1 MPKVLI
7 TTLTQGQFDLGYK
20 TLFIGSATTGS
31 SVTTGE
37 LVTNLR
43 SASSLSDE
51 IGDDNFLY
59 NMARKYWLADDRL
72 ETQLD
77 YIFLAEEGG
86 ATATTITS
94 AFSGAASEDGSLTL
108 VVGERDWT
116 VTIPILNLDAATD
129 IVDDFVTALNALSNF
144 PFTAS
149 NATSTLTLTSNVKGG
164 IGQVP
169 IKITGIVA
177 GLTVG
182 ALTVSAGTTPPLATG
197 IKAILDGVIGAKY
210 DMIVVEDEVV
220 LTPIISMLDTYIV
233 LDNENKSGALIIPA
247 VDTLANLLTLQTSY
261 NKRNIPICGLK
272 AITDTDTEKNSNHIF
287 ATRCLHDAYWAGVYA
302 VCLTDNADCSEFLGG
317 AGIVSGTPSNRSIPF
332 ADIVTTQYNVT
343 DGQGWTQTELNSLEA
358 GGITAFYN
366 NKAGNLVINGVV
378 STYLTDTDGNPDSTY
393 HFFNDWLG
401 SDFANGYMFAAA
413 KAQTHQRLDSETA
426 NGKLTALFSGWYD
439 TLSFVSEDDS
449 GNRYRILDTGGKQD
463 FMDSIRNTMTIDYS
477 LGRVTVARAIE
488 TLLSQFRELR
498 LFNIFKHI

>member
-287 ATRCLHDAYWAGVYA
+287 ATL
-302 VCLTDNADCSEFLGG
+302 LT
-317 AGIVSGTPSNRSIPF
+317 
-332 ADIVTTQYNVT
+332 
-343 DGQGWTQTELNSLEA
+343 
-358 GGITAFYN
+358 
-366 NKAGNLVINGVV
+366 
-378 STYLTDTDGNPDSTY
+378 
-393 HFFNDWLG
+393 
-401 SDFANGYMFAAA
+401 
-413 KAQTHQRLDSETA
+413 
-426 NGKLTALFSGWYD
+426 
-439 TLSFVSEDDS
+439 
-449 GNRYRILDTGGKQD
+449 
-463 FMDSIRNTMTIDYS
+463 
-477 LGRVTVARAIE
+477 
-488 TLLSQFRELR
+488 
-498 LFNIFKHI
+498 